1 MCMSDRD
8 SRLIAEAYLSINTE
22 ASVDPTP
29 LLPLAM
35 AAIYLT
41 SKGIEKI
48 KSMMS
53 PYKQEVASVLK
64 DRETAQ
70 AVKQFLLHRN
80 VETKQF
86 MTKKLL
92 QQGALKGDTD
102 GEKVFGVIQVLSK
115 MSPEDIKE

>member
-1 MCMSDRD
+1 MSDRD

-41 SKGIEKI
+41 SKGIEKV

-53 PYKQEVASVLK
+53 PYKNEVASVLK
-64 DRETAQ
+64 DRDTAQ
-70 AVKQFLLHRN
+70 AVKQFLLHRD
-80 VETKQF
+80 VETKRVMQ
-86 MTKKLL
+86 KKLG
-92 QQGALKGDTD
+92 QHGALKGDVD
-102 GEKVFGVIQVLSK
+102 GEKLFGVVQVLSK

>member
-8 SRLIAEAYLSINTE
+8 SQLIAEAYLSINTE

-48 KSMMS
+48 RNMMS
-53 PYKQEVASVLK
+53 PYKQEVASILK
-64 DRETAQ
+64 HEETAK
-70 AVKQFLLHRN
+70 AIKQFLLHRDIH
-80 VETKQF
+80 TKQA
-86 MTKKLL
+86 MLKLG
-92 QQGALKGDTD
+92 QHGALKGDVD
-102 GEKVFGVIQVLSK
+102 GEKVFGVVQVLSK
-115 MSPEDIKE
+115 MDPEDIKV

>member
-29 LLPLAM
+29 LLQLAM

-53 PYKQEVASVLK
+53 PYKHEVASVLK
-64 DRETAQ
+64 DEETAK
-70 AVKQFLLHRN
+70 AVKQFLLHRDVN
-80 VETKQF
+80 TKQL
-86 MTKKLL
+86 MIRKL
-92 QQGALKGDTD
+92 QQHGALAGDEA
-102 GEKVFGVIQVLSK
+102 GEKVFGVVQVLSK
-115 MSPEDIKE
+115 MSPEDIKA